1 MSGVFIFHKTTKVT
15 RGKNFAALCLRKL
28 SLAVHKIECPIYFY
42 RSLMCQFLEN
52 ANIKTHFYFLP
63 PDWLSLHSF
72 VTLGAEGKG
81 EALCPRS

>member
-52 ANIKTHFYFLP
+52 ANINDDIIKEPQEGNFTESKYR
-63 PDWLSLHSF
+63 SL
-72 VTLGAEGKG
+72 L
-81 EALCPRS
+81 

>member
-52 ANIKTHFYFLP
+52 ANINDNMNHKREILLNQNLENY
-63 PDWLSLHSF
+63 
-72 VTLGAEGKG
+72 
-81 EALCPRS
+81 CQN